1 MRAIIGNTP
10 LHGQVEAI
18 SSKSWLHRALICAA
32 MAEQPTRLYWRSC
45 GQDVA
50 ATVRCLEAL
59 GAQCTPQPDGL
70 SLCRGQ
76 TASPAVLDCG
86 ESGSTL
92 RFLLPLA
99 GALGVQAEFYASGR
113 LPQRP
118 LSPLYEQLMCHGY
131 GLSPQGIV
139 PLRAEGRLR
148 GGTYRLPGNVSSQ
161 YVSGLL
167 MALPLLVD
175 DSEIMLTS
183 KLESRPYVDLTLDL
197 LRRFGVEV
205 RQTSEG
211 FFVPGGQRPQT
222 PGALRAEGDWSNAA
236 FWLCAG
242 ALSEQGVTVCGLDP
256 ASRQGDR
263 AVCEILSRFG
273 AVLTVQ
279 EGRVSACRGSLRGID
294 VDCAQIPDLLPV
306 LAAVAAGAEGT
317 TRFYHAQR
325 LRLKESDRLKT
336 VAQTLTALG
345 ARVQEQPDGL
355 TVEGRPR
362 LEGGCV
368 HARNDHRIVMMAA
381 VAAPLCADPVCI
393 EQAQAVD
400 KSYPDFFRDAAR
412 LSAPVELQ

>member
-32 MAEQPTRLYWRSC
+32 MGEQPTRLRWRSC
-45 GQDVA
+45 GEDVA

-59 GAQCTPQPDGL
+59 GAQLTPQTDGL
-70 SLCRGQ
+70 SVCGGK
-76 TASPAVLDCG
+76 TVSPAVLDCG

-99 GALGVQAEFYASGR
+99 GALGVQAAFYASGR

-118 LSPLYEQLMCHGY
+118 LSPLYEQLGSHGY
-131 GLSPQGIV
+131 ALSEQGVV
-139 PLRAEGRLR
+139 PLRGEGRLR
-148 GGTYRLPGNVSSQ
+148 GGVYRLPGNVSSQ

-197 LRRFGVEV
+197 LRRFGVEI
-205 RQTSEG
+205 RETGDG
-211 FFVPGGQRPQT
+211 FFVPGGQRPRT
-222 PGALRAEGDWSNAA
+222 PGELTAEGDWSNAA

-242 ALSEQGVTVCGLDP
+242 ALSAGGVTVCGLDP

-263 AVCEILSRFG
+263 AVCDILSRFG
-273 AVLTVQ
+273 AVLTVD
-279 EGRVSACRGSLRGID
+279 GRRISVRRGNLRGID

-336 VAQTLTALG
+336 VAQTLSALG

-355 TVEGRPR
+355 TVEGCSC

-368 HARNDHRIVMMAA
+368 SGHNDHRIVMMAA
-381 VAAPLCADPVCI
+381 VAAALCKRPVCI

-400 KSYPDFFRDAAR
+400 KSYPDFFRDAAL
-412 LSAPVELQ
+412 LSANVELQ